1 MSRGEKMEVKEVKVN
16 EVFPKITGKPGEL
29 IVPTG
34 VFDPS
39 NPEDQKLLTLVPTE
53 DPDYLFPGVHVIALL
68 VTIQE
73 RDNAL
78 IWGSTGVG
86 KSMIAMQLGN
96 KLNLPVTRINFQGE
110 MGSPEIFGYFGL
122 TNPNIEGDDGW
133 KWTALIKGIQ
143 RPGIVLLDEWDA
155 IRPEVGIG
163 LQRLLEDHS
172 PGIFLPE
179 RDEFIPRHKD
189 CVVMATANTRGLGDA
204 TGLYTGT
211 GTQNFAQLN
220 RFHVIIE
227 MEPLAKDKMQTI
239 LEKVQFHGA
248 HLKPALVKALVEFY
262 GLALNAHKQDKL
274 AAPISVRTMLHF
286 ARYFQLLGHGA
297 LELALLSKLAS
308 DQEKVAV
315 QQLADRVGLVDPKAK
330 SS

>member
-1 MSRGEKMEVKEVKVN
+1 MEVKETTVS
-16 EVFPKITGKPGEL
+16 EVFPKISGKPGQL
-29 IVPTG
+29 VVPTG

-39 NPEDQKLLTLVPTE
+39 DPEDAKLLTLVPDE
-53 DPDYLFPGVHVIALL
+53 DPDYLFPGIHVIALL

-86 KSMIAMQLGN
+86 KSMIAMQLGH
-96 KLNLPVTRINFQGE
+96 KLNLPVTRINFQGD

-122 TNPNIEGDDGW
+122 PNPNIEKDDGW

-189 CVVMATANTRGLGDA
+189 CIVMATANTKGLGDA
-204 TGLYTGT
+204 TGLYSGT
-211 GTQNFAQLN
+211 GTQSYAQLN

-227 MEPLAKDKMQTI
+227 MQPLEKDKMQTI
-239 LEKVQFHGA
+239 LEKVEFHGVK
-248 HLKPALVKALVEFY
+248 LKEALVKALTEFY
-262 GLALNAHKQDKL
+262 GLSLNAFKQDKL
-274 AAPISVRTMLHF
+274 SAPISVRTMLHF

-297 LELALLSKLAS
+297 LDLALLSKLAS
-308 DQEKVAV
+308 DDEKQAV
-315 QQLADRVGLVDPKAK
+315 QGLADRVGLVDPKAK
-330 SS
+330 TV